1 MPLFTIRS
9 FLRTV
14 LLFYMVPVVSD
25 TVKDLKTST
34 LQKTPSNSAQL
45 SRLLCAACSE
55 LLKMS
60 LCLRTVTAKVA
71 ITVTGK
77 TEKRWANKELALFRI
92 RQRAIL
98 SLAKR
103 LPNNRFLVMREVPD
117 HFSFATIASSIGCID
132 LSIVIV
138 PVNRTS
144 IGVAKWSGLLSRCD
158 PLFLFYISSTPCLLW
173 HSDKLAAMLHQC
185 NDVSRAN
192 DESLYPGLGIRRMRC
207 LCAEHGSRSSLHN
220 YYMLLFGLGWMQETL
235 GVVVS
240 YLYSDASFVQRWSMI
255 GVTMFKNGVNA
266 NRLWKI

>member
-1 MPLFTIRS
+1 
-9 FLRTV
+9 
-14 LLFYMVPVVSD
+14 
-25 TVKDLKTST
+25 
-34 LQKTPSNSAQL
+34 
-45 SRLLCAACSE
+45 
-55 LLKMS
+55 MS

-144 IGVAKWSGLLSRCD
+144 IGVAK
-158 PLFLFYISSTPCLLW
+158 
-173 HSDKLAAMLHQC
+173 
-185 NDVSRAN
+185 
-192 DESLYPGLGIRRMRC
+192 
-207 LCAEHGSRSSLHN
+207 
-220 YYMLLFGLGWMQETL
+220 
-235 GVVVS
+235 
-240 YLYSDASFVQRWSMI
+240 
-255 GVTMFKNGVNA
+255 
-266 NRLWKI
+266 